1 VIILKIIALT
11 VFLSI
16 PSPDTKPIEQAF
28 LQNNPDLLA
37 ELFPQGGAV
46 SISLPDPI
54 SFADMVSSEQA
65 FFLFRQI
72 FSVYKT
78 TEFFIDPEM
87 SSLPEKPGRIVK
99 TRRWSFRN
107 TRNGLQ
113 YPFRI
118 FFYIV
123 PEDDLK
129 SPEHRGKG
137 SSWKIL
143 EIRAEKI

>member
-1 VIILKIIALT
+1 MAILKILILTAL
-11 VFLSI
+11 FSL
-16 PSPDTKPIEQAF
+16 PSPNTKPIEQAF

-37 ELFPQGGAV
+37 ELFPKGGAV

-54 SFADMVSSEQA
+54 SFADLVSSEQA
-65 FFLFRQI
+65 SFLFRQI

-87 SSLPEKPGRIVK
+87 SYLPEKPGRIVK

-129 SPEHRGKG
+129 GPDRLGKN